1 MSADAIR
8 EAMARAFRKDCMRH
22 ADMGFCGDDCVCA
35 EDASAALAALP
46 ITAAQLAEIAAGRAV
61 VVPVDATEGM
71 CWAAT
76 GRDSA
81 REIGGHESMYGS
93 IYRAMIAAA
102 PREGDP

>member
-1 MSADAIR
+1 M
-8 EAMARAFRKDCMRH
+8 
-22 ADMGFCGDDCVCA
+22 
-35 EDASAALAALP
+35 
-46 ITAAQLAEIAAGRAV
+46 